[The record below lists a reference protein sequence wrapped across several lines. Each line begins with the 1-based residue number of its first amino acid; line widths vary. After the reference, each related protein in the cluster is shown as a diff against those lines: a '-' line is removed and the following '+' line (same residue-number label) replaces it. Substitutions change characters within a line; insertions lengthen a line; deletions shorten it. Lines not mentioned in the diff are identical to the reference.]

1 MSHPTLGEFPQA
13 LSAKSGWPWNIESLR
28 HIKYKPDT
36 SDWPRVSVVTPS
48 YNQGQFIEETIR
60 SVLLQ
65 GYPNL
70 EYIVIDGGSTDGSV
84 DIIRKYEPWLT
95 YWVSE
100 PDRGQSHAINKGWA
114 RATGEILGW
123 LNSDDLY
130 LQGTLRRIASVF
142 KSTRRLVA
150 LAGECILVDAST
162 RELGRKKAGSFD
174 PTVILTDNKPAQ
186 AATFVHRRAVDR
198 IGTLREDLHYCM
210 DREFA
215 LRIGLKYY
223 PGSTKNVPVPLA
235 CFRVWPG
242 GKTSSG
248 GREAVRER
256 TKAIEIYLQQ
266 HVPMHLRA
274 DLRRRAYRKV
284 YKSQANRE
292 REKRDSAKELIYLLL
307 AAFHS
312 RDLRILRDV
321 LSWLKRT
328 VRGVRPVSR
337 SKRTSPNL

>member
-1 MSHPTLGEFPQA
+1 MSHPTLGEFPLA
-13 LSAKSGWPWNIESLR
+13 PHARPGWPWNIESLG
-28 HIKYKPDT
+28 HIKCKPDS

-84 DIIRKYEPWLT
+84 DIIRKYEHWLS

-100 PDRGQSHAINKGWA
+100 PDKGQSHAVNKGWA
-114 RATGEILGW
+114 RATGEILAW

-130 LQGTLRRIASVF
+130 LQDTLWRIASEF
-142 KSTRRLVA
+142 RSTRRLDA

-186 AATFVHRRAVDR
+186 AATFVHRRAVER
-198 IGTLREDLHYCM
+198 VGTLREDLHYCM

-215 LRIGLKYY
+215 LRIGLNFH
-223 PGSTKNVPVPLA
+223 PLSTKNIPVALA
-235 CFRVWPG
+235 CFRVWSG

-256 TKAIEIYLQQ
+256 TEAIDLFLKQY
-266 HVPMHLRA
+266 VPVHLHG

-284 YKSQANRE
+284 YKAQASRE

-312 RDLRILRDV
+312 RDRRTLRDV
-321 LSWLKRT
+321 LSCLKRIAL
-328 VRGVRPVSR
+328 GFRPGLRSR
-337 SKRTSPNL
+337 RAAPNP